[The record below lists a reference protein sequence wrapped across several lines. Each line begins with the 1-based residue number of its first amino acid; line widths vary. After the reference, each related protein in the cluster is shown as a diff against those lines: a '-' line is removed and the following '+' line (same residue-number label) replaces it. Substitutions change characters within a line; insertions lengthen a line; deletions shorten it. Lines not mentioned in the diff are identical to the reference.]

1 MPSLKEQ
8 QSLLTK
14 ANRQLSV
21 FMAFETAL
29 KDAITAY
36 NSSDKSSAAM
46 GALKKASDDYLD
58 NKQQYREISCFR
70 PAPSLITAL
79 KNLDKQKLL
88 VETLHASIPTM
99 ITAAEAAIEKAAIE
113 RAAAK
118 IAEIH
123 ERMLSL
129 LDEYARREAHSERI
143 DNQVYFQNHPEVYH
157 EYILGTQS
165 IIIRGLAEIK
175 SALPKESV
183 EYDDTQA
190 LQSQLEGCLTQIDAK
205 IQKAIL
211 AEMRCAQS
219 QPSKLPS
226 TSEES
231 DDELPLE
238 PDGYILIDDKGAL
251 LSAVRSIAEGG
262 NHPLAVQVVTQETST
277 LLATNGSNISRY
289 TQLSHFLKELPVPS
303 LQRLGELMLALSAAF
318 TVLAISTLPAVI
330 VPGVA
335 GLLALTFGVAGSKC
349 MFFSPKP
356 PPKSVSESSDALTA
370 ATL

>member
-1 MPSLKEQ
+1 MPTLKQQ
-8 QSLLTK
+8 QSLVTK
-14 ANRQLSV
+14 AKQQLSD

-29 KDAITAY
+29 KDAITVY
-36 NSSDKSSAAM
+36 NTSDKSSAAIV
-46 GALKKASDDYLD
+46 ALSKASNDYLV
-58 NKQQYREISCFR
+58 NKQKYPEISCFR
-70 PAPSLITAL
+70 PAPFLDTAL
-79 KNLDKQKLL
+79 KNLDKQKIL
-88 VETLHASIPTM
+88 VETLYRSVLTM
-99 ITAAEAAIEKAAIE
+99 ITAAEAAIESAAIE
-113 RAAAK
+113 RAAIEKAAAK

-157 EYILGTQS
+157 EYILSTQS
-165 IIIRGLAEIK
+165 ILIRGLAEIK

-183 EYDDTQA
+183 EYDDNQA

-205 IQKAIL
+205 IQQAIL

-219 QPSKLPS
+219 QPSKAPS
-226 TSEES
+226 TSGKS
-231 DDELPLE
+231 DGELL
-238 PDGYILIDDKGAL
+238 LDDKEAL
-251 LSAVRSIAEGG
+251 LSAVRSIAEEG
-262 NHPLAVQVVTQETST
+262 NHPLAVQVVTQETNT

-289 TQLSHFLKELPVPS
+289 NQLSHFLKELPVPS
-303 LQRLGELMLALSAAF
+303 LQRLGKLMLALSAAF
-318 TVLAISTLPAVI
+318 TILAISTLPAVI